1 MSGRALQPRS
11 WRWVAWL
18 LVPIGLLVF
27 AGANAHLVY
36 VAASSQP
43 DCVPHVRAG
52 DGAAGGK
59 FSAARSSCAV
69 R

>member
-1 MSGRALQPRS
+1 MTRQTTMPRRTLV
-11 WRWVAWL
+11 WLGVAA
-18 LVPIGLLVF
+18 GLLLF

-52 DGAAGGK
+52 NAAARGQ
-59 FSAARSSCAV
+59 FSAARSSCAA